1 MNSLTGTLTISATG
15 VLAALLS
22 TSAGAL
28 GQEGAVPGQGPSE
41 VPTEVPTETP
51 TETPA
56 KGVPLRPFAVA
67 PPVSGAPAPGAVD
80 PASPTR
86 GVDREAEELRL
97 LLSDAD
103 LDRRMDAFDRSSREA
118 AVNGATRAA
127 LELLAADLAD
137 PEVAFLARLALR
149 GAPAT
154 RGGGRVAPLPP
165 SLQGLMGAD
174 LFPVDPFS
182 AGAFGGSF
190 SGPDP
195 FSGDPFRDLEQRIE
209 DLRQRMLSGPRPGL
223 RRAPGWLSQAPPG
236 SGAAPAPSRG
246 SFSSSSVSISQ
257 GPGGVRV
264 EVTEDQGEGRETF
277 TYEAESMDAL
287 LRAHPELRAKL
298 GR

>member
-1 MNSLTGTLTISATG
+1 MNSLKGTLTISATG
-15 VLAALLS
+15 ALAALLATS
-22 TSAGAL
+22 TGAL
-28 GQEGAVPGQGPSE
+28 GQEGTVPGQAPSA

-51 TETPA
+51 AE
-56 KGVPLRPFAVA
+56 GVPLRPFAVA
-67 PPVSGAPAPGAVD
+67 PPVDGAPAPGAVD
-80 PASPTR
+80 PAPTAR
-86 GVDREAEELRL
+86 GVDQGAEELRL
-97 LLSDAD
+97 LLSEAD

-118 AVNGATRAA
+118 AVNGTTRAA

-149 GAPAT
+149 GAPPAP
-154 RGGGRVAPLPP
+154 GGGRVAPLPP

-174 LFPVDPFS
+174 LFAVDPFS

-195 FSGDPFRDLEQRIE
+195 ISGDPFRDLEQRVK
-209 DLRQRMLSGPRPGL
+209 DLHQRMLSGPRPGL
-223 RRAPGWLSQAPPG
+223 RQAPGWPSQAPPG

-264 EVTEDQGEGRETF
+264 EVTEDQGEGREVF

-287 LRAHPELRAKL
+287 LKAHPELRAKL

>member
-1 MNSLTGTLTISATG
+1 MSGGRKMNSLKGTLTISATG
-15 VLAALLS
+15 VLAALLL

-28 GQEGAVPGQGPSE
+28 GQEGAVPRKA
-41 VPTEVPTETP
+41 
-51 TETPA
+51 PA
-56 KGVPLRPFAVA
+56 EGVPLRPFAVA
-67 PPVSGAPAPGAVD
+67 PPVDGAPAPGAVD
-80 PASPTR
+80 PAPPSG
-86 GVDREAEELRL
+86 GVDRGAEELRL

-103 LDRRMDAFDRSSREA
+103 LDRRMDAFDQSSREA
-118 AVNGATRAA
+118 AENGPTRAA

-149 GAPAT
+149 GAPST
-154 RGGGRVAPLPP
+154 SMGGGRVAPLPP
-165 SLQGLMGAD
+165 SLRGLMGAD
-174 LFPVDPFS
+174 LFPVDPF
-182 AGAFGGSF
+182 GGSL
-190 SGPDP
+190 SGLDP
-195 FSGDPFRDLEQRIE
+195 FSGDPFRDLEQRME
-209 DLRQRMLSGPRPGL
+209 DLHQRMLSGPRPGL
-223 RRAPGWLSQAPPG
+223 RRAPGWPSPSPPG
-236 SGAAPAPSRG
+236 RGAAPAPSRG